1 MPKLLVAVLLAAA
14 TAAVVRHG
22 GHHQTSN
29 LAFDRLWID
38 HVPRGERDPIEI
50 FVANDA
56 EAVGEF
62 VTTTRWAGK
71 FEGFRFEAEGDE
83 LRAVFP
89 QTGARERMTI
99 RAKACDQRGFDYC
112 LVIEGSGHGTQRY
125 YSQKDW
131 VIERSADVDARVK
144 AILAP

>member
-22 GHHQTSN
+22 GHHQESG
-29 LAFDRLWID
+29 LPFDRIWID
-38 HVPRGERDPIEI
+38 HMPRGERDPVEV
-50 FVANDA
+50 FVAIDDVSIGQFITA
-56 EAVGEF
+56 S
-62 VTTTRWAGK
+62 RWAGR
-71 FEGFRFEAEGDE
+71 FEGFQYEAHGDE

-89 QTGARERMTI
+89 QTGARERMTV
-99 RAKACDQRGFDYC
+99 RAKACDQRGFDNC

-125 YSQKDW
+125 YSREDW
-131 VIERSADVDARVK
+131 VIERGADVDARVK